1 VIDLQA
7 NKNKVQKTKSIE
19 LGIIDSQNI
28 EIEIDE
34 NQQNNNSRTSRYN
47 NDNNNSRNNNKDVE
61 I

>member
-1 VIDLQA
+1 MIDLQA

-34 NQQNNNSRTSRYN
+34 NQENNNSRISSY